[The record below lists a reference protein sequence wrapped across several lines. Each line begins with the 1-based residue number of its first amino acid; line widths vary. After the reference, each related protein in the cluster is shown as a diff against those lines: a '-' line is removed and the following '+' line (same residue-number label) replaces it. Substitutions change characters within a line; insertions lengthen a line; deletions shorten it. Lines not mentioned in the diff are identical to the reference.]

1 MSPGNSHLDVNNL
14 ESSSPSEDESV
25 SEDDKDP
32 ENSSE
37 E

>member
-1 MSPGNSHLDVNNL
+1 MSPGNSYLDVNNL
-14 ESSSPSEDESV
+14 ESSSS